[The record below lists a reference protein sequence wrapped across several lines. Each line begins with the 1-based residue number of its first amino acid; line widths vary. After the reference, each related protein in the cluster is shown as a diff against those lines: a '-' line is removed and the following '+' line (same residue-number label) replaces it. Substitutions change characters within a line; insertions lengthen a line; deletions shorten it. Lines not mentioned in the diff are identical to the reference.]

1 VKLNL
6 GIFRESNPWLNQEC
20 DDGIAKRCAI
30 NQAQQLRRVRPT
42 GVTAMPSPPRST
54 FQTVVFA
61 TDFSVFSQN
70 AGLYA
75 SLLARQFSASLLV
88 SHAFYLSQASL
99 EVEVMSEVRSMQRQD
114 LEAYLARRVER
125 LGGGNFQSKAVL
137 VEGDPREE
145 ILRIAERNPAPIIVM
160 GTHGGTLIERGLLGS
175 TAESILRNTRY
186 PCFTVGPRVRAL
198 TPKSSPFR
206 RILYATELHPAVAS
220 AATIAVAF
228 AEEFH
233 AKIDVLHVVPPNKI
247 QHPGCFDKIEE
258 EFYSALDQLVPVQ
271 AKEFSTP
278 TSFVEAG
285 NAHVQILRHIEEY
298 GVDLLVLGIR
308 KSAPVWTG
316 SRKSGA
322 FHIVALAPCPVM
334 TVAD

>member
-1 VKLNL
+1 VKLNP
-6 GIFRESNPWLNQEC
+6 GIFRESNHWLNQER
-20 DDGIAKRCAI
+20 DDGFAKHSAI
-30 NQAQQLRRVRPT
+30 NQVQKLRKLRPT
-42 GVTAMPSPPRST
+42 GVTAMPSSQRST

-75 SLLARQFSASLLV
+75 SLLARQYGAYLLV

-247 QHPGCFDKIEE
+247 PDVLTKSRRSSIRLSTNWFLCKPRSFP
-258 EFYSALDQLVPVQ
+258 LRQ
-271 AKEFSTP
+271 ASSKLATRTFRFS
-278 TSFVEAG
+278 G
-285 NAHVQILRHIEEY
+285 ILRSTASICWCS
-298 GVDLLVLGIR
+298 GFARVRRFGPDR
-308 KSAPVWTG
+308 G
-316 SRKSGA
+316 SPERFISSPSPHA
-322 FHIVALAPCPVM
+322 R
-334 TVAD
+334 

>member
-1 VKLNL
+1 MM
-6 GIFRESNPWLNQEC
+6 SP
-20 DDGIAKRCAI
+20 
-30 NQAQQLRRVRPT
+30 RP
-42 GVTAMPSPPRST
+42 SI

-75 SLLARQFSASLLV
+75 SLLARQFGATLLV
-88 SHAFYLSQASL
+88 SHAFYLSQPAL
-99 EVEVMSEVRSMQRQD
+99 EVEAMSEVKSMQRQD

-125 LGGGNFQSKAVL
+125 LGGGNFQSKAIL

-145 ILRIAERNPAPIIVM
+145 ILRIAERNPAPVIVM
-160 GTHGGTLIERGLLGS
+160 GTHGGTLVGSGLLGS
-175 TAESILRNTRY
+175 TAESILRTARF
-186 PCFTVGPRVRAL
+186 PCLTVGPGVPAL

-206 RILYATELHPAVAS
+206 RILYATELHPAVAN

-228 AEEFH
+228 AGEFH
-233 AKIDVLHVVPPNKI
+233 AKIDVLHVVRPKKI

-258 EFYSALDQLVPVQ
+258 EFYSALDHLVPMQ
-271 AKEFSTP
+271 AKEFCTP
-278 TSFVEAG
+278 RSFVEVG

-308 KSAPVWTG
+308 KSAHVWTG
-316 SRKSGA
+316 CRETGA
-322 FHIVALAPCPVM
+322 FHIVAHAPCPVM